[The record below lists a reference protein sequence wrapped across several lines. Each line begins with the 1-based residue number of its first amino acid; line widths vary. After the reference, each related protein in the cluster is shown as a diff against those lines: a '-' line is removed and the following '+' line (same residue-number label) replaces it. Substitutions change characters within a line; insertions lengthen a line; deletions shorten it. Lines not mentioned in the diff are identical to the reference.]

1 MLRSLL
7 ALILLSLTALGA
19 QKPNI
24 IILLAD
30 DLGPGEVGAFGQT
43 KFSTPRLDQ
52 MAREGLSFDRAYS
65 GSSVCAPSR
74 GALITGLHTGRSPIR
89 ANKEYPTGQEPMPR
103 DIPTIAKSLKTAGYA
118 TGCFGKWGLGYPG
131 SGSEATDQ
139 GFDRFFGYN
148 HQVHAHEYFPKA
160 LDEGRAI
167 RSVPL
172 QEGEYAATRIT
183 NEALTWT
190 RAQVKAGKPFFLF
203 LPTTLPHGK
212 LQATAEMLEPFAD
225 KFADNPNPKAAR
237 LYAAMISKLD
247 ADAGKIMDLLKELGI
262 EQNTLFVFCSDNG
275 TDPSYGYGID
285 YFKGRGGLR
294 GDKRS
299 PYEGGFRTAEIAW
312 WPGKISPG
320 KRTDI
325 LTASWDFFPTACELA
340 GITTP
345 KGLSGKS
352 LVPVL
357 TGKGTYQPHDF
368 LFFEFHEGQTW
379 QAIVWNNRMKAVQ
392 RKIMTDKPLP
402 VEIYDLAKDP
412 AEVHD
417 IANEHPDLVKKA
429 AEIFRQEHTP
439 NVAFPLPGEKGWEEK
454 LKAAAEKAAAR
465 KANKQGTK

>member
-7 ALILLSLTALGA
+7 AFSLLSLTGLGA
-19 QKPNI
+19 EKPNI
-24 IILLAD
+24 VILLAD
-30 DLGPGEVGAFGQT
+30 DLGPAEIGAFGQT

-52 MAREGLSFDRAYS
+52 MAREGLCFDRAYC

-74 GALITGLHTGRSPIR
+74 GALITGLHTGRAPIR
-89 ANKEYPTGQEPMPR
+89 ANREYPNGQEPMPR
-103 DIPTIAKSLKTAGYA
+103 DIPTIAKSLKSAGYA

-148 HQVHAHEYFPKA
+148 HQVDAHEYFPKS

-167 RSVPL
+167 HSVPL

-212 LQATAEMLEPFAD
+212 LQATPEMLAPFAD
-225 KFADNPNPKAAR
+225 KFSDNPNPKAAR
-237 LYAAMISKLD
+237 LYAAMVSKLD
-247 ADAGKIMDLLKELGI
+247 ADAGKVMDLLKELGI
-262 EQNTLFVFCSDNG
+262 DKNTLFIFCSDNG
-275 TDPSYGYGID
+275 TEPAYGYGID

-312 WPGKISPG
+312 WPGKITPG
-320 KRTDI
+320 KRTDA

-340 GITTP
+340 GITPP
-345 KGLSGKS
+345 KGLSGTS

-357 TGKGTYQPHDF
+357 TGKGTYAAHDF

-392 RKIMTDKPLP
+392 RKIVTNKPLP
-402 VEIYDLAKDP
+402 IEIYDLAKDP
-412 AEVHD
+412 TEAHD
-417 IANEHPDLVKKA
+417 IANEHPELVKKA
-429 AEIFRQEHTP
+429 EELFRQEHIP
-439 NVAFPLPGEKGWEEK
+439 NAAFPLPGEKGWDEK
-454 LKAAAEKAAAR
+454 TKAAAEKAAVK